1 MKFLIFI
8 VLSIFSSLNWGST
21 GHRVIAEVATNYL
34 TDNARFK
41 INKILDGETLVNAS
55 TFADDIKSDSRYDKY
70 YDWHFLNME
79 LDDEYEEIIP
89 SDKGD
94 VYLAINQCIDIIE
107 SDSASDS
114 DKSFYLKLLVH
125 FVGDLHQP
133 LHIGRYEDRGANRIY
148 VKWFGR
154 NSNLHRV
161 WDSEMINSHNMSYS
175 ELALNLPN
183 PDFLI
188 LTEKA
193 KDFERNDIL
202 NWVDEIHEYTNK
214 IYRDV
219 SIDDKLG
226 YEYQYKNFGTVK
238 DLLLIGGIRLS
249 KILNYLFD

>member
-1 MKFLIFI
+1 MRLTIFI
-8 VLSIFSSLNWGST
+8 IIGIFSSINWGST
-21 GHRVIAEVATNYL
+21 GHRVIAEVASNYL
-34 TDNARFK
+34 TDNARLE
-41 INKILDGETLVNAS
+41 INKILNGETLVNAS
-55 TFADDIKSDSRYDKY
+55 THADDIKSDSRYDKY
-70 YDWHFLNME
+70 YNWHFLNME
-79 LDDEYEEIIP
+79 LDDEYEEITP
-89 SDKGD
+89 SERGD
-94 VYLAINQCIDIIE
+94 VFIAINKCIDILE
-107 SDSASDS
+107 SDSVSNT

-125 FVGDLHQP
+125 FIGDLHQP
-133 LHIGRYEDRGANRIY
+133 LHIGRYQDRGANRIY

-183 PDFLI
+183 PDLLI
-188 LTEKA
+188 SAEEA
-193 KDFERNDIL
+193 NDFKRGDVL

-214 IYRDV
+214 IYGDV

-238 DLLLIGGIRLS
+238 DLLLIGGIRLA

>member
-1 MKFLIFI
+1 MRLTIFI
-8 VLSIFSSLNWGST
+8 IIGVFSSINWGST
-21 GHRVIAEVATNYL
+21 GHRVIAEVASNYL
-34 TDNARFK
+34 TDNARLE
-41 INKILDGETLVNAS
+41 INKILNGETLVNAS
-55 TFADDIKSDSRYDKY
+55 THADDIKSDSRYDKY
-70 YDWHFLNME
+70 YNWHFLNME
-79 LDDEYEEIIP
+79 LDDEYEEITP
-89 SDKGD
+89 SERGD
-94 VYLAINQCIDIIE
+94 VFIAINKCIDILE
-107 SDSASDS
+107 SDSVSNT

-133 LHIGRYEDRGANRIY
+133 LHIGRYQDRGANRIY
-148 VKWFGR
+148 LKWFGR

-183 PDFLI
+183 PDLLI
-188 LTEKA
+188 SAEEA
-193 KDFERNDIL
+193 NDFKRGDVL

-214 IYRDV
+214 IYGDV

-238 DLLLIGGIRLS
+238 DLLLIGGIRLA